1 MPILNKGNSKTIKG
15 EKYGWKTYGIHLSP
29 NIVSGYNVCFDATTG
44 CIDACLDTS
53 GRGAMPSVQT
63 ARINKTKRFFEDRK
77 GFLTDLWKEVKSAV
91 KSATK
96 KELKFCMRPN
106 LTSDLPWESI
116 RHNGQSLM
124 DAFNP
129 CRFYDYTKSLKRFTR
144 FLAGEL
150 PENYHLTYSRSEET
164 TDALV
169 IALCKSGGNVAVV
182 FRERLP
188 ETWLGFEVLNGDE
201 NDLRFKDKKGC
212 IVGLVEKGLAK
223 KDETGFVVEPC

>member
-1 MPILNKGNSKTIKG
+1 MPILNQGNHKTIKG

-29 NIVSGYNVCFDATTG
+29 NTVSGYKVCYDATQG
-44 CIDACLDTS
+44 CIDACLDTA

-63 ARINKTKRFFEDRK
+63 ARTNKTKRFFEDRS
-77 GFLTDLWKEVKSAV
+77 GFLTDLWKEVASAI
-91 KSATK
+91 KSATR

-116 RHNGQSLM
+116 FFKGKSLM
-124 DAFNP
+124 RTFNP

-144 FLAGEL
+144 FLNGEL
-150 PENYHLTYSRSEET
+150 PENYHLTFSRSEET
-164 TDALV
+164 TNQLV

-188 ETWLGFEVLNGDE
+188 ETWLGIEVLDGDE
-201 NDLRFKDKKGC
+201 NDLRFQDKTGC

-223 KDETGFVVEPC
+223 KDITGFVVEP

>member
-63 ARINKTKRFFEDRK
+63 ARINKTKRFFQDRK
-77 GFLTDLWKEVKSAV
+77 GFLTDLWKEVTSAV

-212 IVGLVEKGLAK
+212 IVGLIEKGLAK

>member
-15 EKYGWKTYGIHLSP
+15 EKYGWKTFGIHLSP

-53 GRGAMPSVQT
+53 GRGAMPSVQN
-63 ARINKTKRFFEDRK
+63 ARINKTKRFFQDRK
-77 GFLTDLWKEVKSAV
+77 GFLTDLWKEVTSAI

>member
-29 NIVSGYNVCFDATTG
+29 NTVSGYNVCFDATTG
-44 CIDACLDTS
+44 CIDACLDTA

-63 ARINKTKRFFEDRK
+63 ARTNKTKRFFEDRK
-77 GFLTDLWKEVKSAV
+77 GFLTDLWKEVTSAV
-91 KSATK
+91 KSATR

-116 RHNGQSLM
+116 KHKGQSLM

-144 FLAGEL
+144 FLNGEL

-169 IALCKSGGNVAVV
+169 IALCKSRGNVAVV
-182 FRERLP
+182 FRDHLP
-188 ETWLGFEVLNGDE
+188 DKYLGIDVLNGDD
-201 NDLRFKDKKGC
+201 NDLRFQDTPGC

-223 KDETGFVVEPC
+223 KDQTGFVVEPC

>member
-1 MPILNKGNSKTIKG
+1 MPILNQGNSKTIKG

-63 ARINKTKRFFEDRK
+63 ARTNKTKRFFEDRK
-77 GFLTDLWKEVKSAV
+77 GFLTDLWKEVTSAV

-124 DAFNP
+124 EAFNP

-144 FLAGEL
+144 FLNGEL

-164 TDALV
+164 ADALV
-169 IALCKSGGNVAVV
+169 IAICKSGGNVAVV

-188 ETWLGFEVLNGDE
+188 ETWLDFEVLNGDE

-223 KDETGFVVEPC
+223 KDETGFVVEP

>member
-1 MPILNKGNSKTIKG
+1 MPILNQGNHKTIKG

-29 NIVSGYNVCFDATTG
+29 NSVSGYNVCSDATQG
-44 CIDACLDTS
+44 CIDACLDTA

-63 ARINKTKRFFEDRK
+63 ARTNKTKRFFEDRD

-91 KSATK
+91 KSATR

-106 LTSDLPWESI
+106 LTSDLPWELI
-116 RHNGQSLM
+116 KHKGETLIN
-124 DAFNP
+124 AFNP

-144 FLAGEL
+144 FLNGEL
-150 PENYHLTYSRSEET
+150 PENYHLTFSRSEET
-164 TDALV
+164 TNQLV

-188 ETWLGFEVLNGDE
+188 ETWLGIEVLDGDE
-201 NDLRFKDKKGC
+201 NDLRFQDKTGC

-223 KDETGFVVEPC
+223 KDITGFVVEP

>member
-1 MPILNKGNSKTIKG
+1 
-15 EKYGWKTYGIHLSP
+15 
-29 NIVSGYNVCFDATTG
+29 
-44 CIDACLDTS
+44 
-53 GRGAMPSVQT
+53 
-63 ARINKTKRFFEDRK
+63 
-77 GFLTDLWKEVKSAV
+77 
-91 KSATK
+91 
-96 KELKFCMRPN
+96 
-106 LTSDLPWESI
+106 
-116 RHNGQSLM
+116 M

-144 FLAGEL
+144 FLNGEL

-212 IVGLVEKGLAK
+212 IVGLIEKGLAK

>member
-1 MPILNKGNSKTIKG
+1 MPILNQGNSKTIKG

-29 NIVSGYNVCFDATTG
+29 NIVSGYNVCFDATEG

-53 GRGAMPSVQT
+53 GRGAMPSVQN
-63 ARINKTKRFFEDRK
+63 ARINKTKRFFQDRK
-77 GFLTDLWKEVKSAV
+77 GFLTDLWKEVTSAI

-116 RHNGQSLM
+116 RHNGQNLM

-188 ETWLGFEVLNGDE
+188 DTWLGFEVLNGDE

-212 IVGLVEKGLAK
+212 IVGLIEKGLAK
-223 KDETGFVVEPC
+223 KDETGFVVEP

>member
-1 MPILNKGNSKTIKG
+1 MPILNQGNHKTIKG

-29 NIVSGYNVCFDATTG
+29 NTVSGYNVCFDATTG
-44 CIDACLDTS
+44 CIDACLDTA

-63 ARINKTKRFFEDRK
+63 ARTNKTKRFFEDRK
-77 GFLTDLWKEVKSAV
+77 GFLTDLWKEVTSAI

-116 RHNGQSLM
+116 RHNGQNLM

-144 FLAGEL
+144 FLNGEL

-164 TDALV
+164 ADALV
-169 IALCKSGGNVAVV
+169 IAICKSGGNVAVV

-188 ETWLGFEVLNGDE
+188 ETWLGIEVLNGDE
-201 NDLRFKDKKGC
+201 DDLRFRDKKGC

>member
-29 NIVSGYNVCFDATTG
+29 NTVSGYNVCFDATTG
-44 CIDACLDTS
+44 CIDACLDTA

-63 ARINKTKRFFEDRK
+63 ARTNKTKRFFEDRK
-77 GFLTDLWKEVKSAV
+77 GFLTDLWKEVTSAV

-116 RHNGQSLM
+116 KHKGQSLM

-129 CRFYDYTKSLKRFTR
+129 CRFYDYTKSLKRFNS
-144 FLAGEL
+144 FLNGEL

-169 IALCKSGGNVAVV
+169 IALCKSRGNVAVV
-182 FRERLP
+182 FRDHLP
-188 ETWLGFEVLNGDE
+188 DKYLGIDVLNGDD
-201 NDLRFKDKKGC
+201 NDLRFQDTPGC

-223 KDETGFVVEPC
+223 KDQTGFVVEPC

>member
-44 CIDACLDTS
+44 CINACLDTS
-53 GRGAMPSVQT
+53 GRGQMPSVQN
-63 ARINKTKRFFEDRK
+63 ARINKTKRFFQDRK
-77 GFLTDLWKEVKSAV
+77 GFLTDLWKEVTSAV

-188 ETWLGFEVLNGDE
+188 DTWLGFEVLNGDE

>member
-1 MPILNKGNSKTIKG
+1 MPILNQGNHKTIKG

-29 NIVSGYNVCFDATTG
+29 NTVSGYNVCSDATQG
-44 CIDACLDTS
+44 CIDACLDTA

-63 ARINKTKRFFEDRK
+63 ARTNKTKRFFEDRE
-77 GFLTDLWKEVKSAV
+77 GFMTDLWKEVKSAV
-91 KSATK
+91 KSATR

-106 LTSDLPWESI
+106 LTSDLPWELI
-116 RHNGQSLM
+116 KHKGETLIN
-124 DAFNP
+124 AFNP

-144 FLAGEL
+144 FLNGEF
-150 PENYHLTYSRSEET
+150 PSNYHLTFSRSEET

-169 IALCKSGGNVAVV
+169 IALCKSRGNVAVV

-188 ETWLGFEVLNGDE
+188 ETWLGLEVLNGDE
-201 NDLRFKDKKGC
+201 NDLRFQDKKGC

-223 KDETGFVVEPC
+223 KDETGFVVEP

>member
-29 NIVSGYNVCFDATTG
+29 NTVSGYNVCFDATTG
-44 CIDACLDTS
+44 CIDACLDTA

-63 ARINKTKRFFEDRK
+63 ARTNKTKRFFQDRK
-77 GFLTDLWKEVKSAV
+77 GFLTDLWKEVTSAV

-116 RHNGQSLM
+116 KHKGQSLM

-144 FLAGEL
+144 FLNGEL

-169 IALCKSGGNVAVV
+169 IALCKSRGNVAVV
-182 FRERLP
+182 FRDHLP
-188 ETWLGFEVLNGDE
+188 DKYLGIDVLNGDD
-201 NDLRFKDKKGC
+201 NDLRIQDTPGC

-223 KDETGFVVEPC
+223 KDQTGFVVEPC

>member
-15 EKYGWKTYGIHLSP
+15 EKYGWKTFGIHLSP
-29 NIVSGYNVCFDATTG
+29 NIVSGYNVCFDATEG

-53 GRGAMPSVQT
+53 GRGAMPSVQN
-63 ARINKTKRFFEDRK
+63 ARINKTKRFFQDRK
-77 GFLTDLWKEVKSAV
+77 GFLTDLWKEVTSAI

-116 RHNGQSLM
+116 RHNGQNLM

-129 CRFYDYTKSLKRFTR
+129 CRFYDYTKSLKRFSR
-144 FLAGEL
+144 FLGGEL

>member
-44 CIDACLDTS
+44 CINACLDTS
-53 GRGAMPSVQT
+53 GRGQMPSVQN
-63 ARINKTKRFFEDRK
+63 ARINKTKRFFQDRK
-77 GFLTDLWKEVKSAV
+77 GFLTDLWKEVTSAV

-116 RHNGQSLM
+116 RHNGQNLM

-188 ETWLGFEVLNGDE
+188 DTWLGFEVLNGDE

>member
-1 MPILNKGNSKTIKG
+1 MPILNQGNHKTIKG

-63 ARINKTKRFFEDRK
+63 ARINKTKRFFQDRK

-116 RHNGQSLM
+116 RHNGQNLM

-144 FLAGEL
+144 FLNGEL

-164 TDALV
+164 ADAVV
-169 IALCKSGGNVAVV
+169 IAICKSGGNVAVV

-188 ETWLGFEVLNGDE
+188 ETWLGIEVLNGDE
-201 NDLRFKDKKGC
+201 DDLRFRDKKGC

>member
-44 CIDACLDTS
+44 CINACLDTS
-53 GRGAMPSVQT
+53 GRGQMPSVQN
-63 ARINKTKRFFEDRK
+63 ARINKTKRFFQDRK
-77 GFLTDLWKEVKSAV
+77 GFLTDLWKEVTSAV

-116 RHNGQSLM
+116 RHKGQSLM

-129 CRFYDYTKSLKRFTR
+129 CLFYDYTKSLKRFTR

>member
-1 MPILNKGNSKTIKG
+1 MPILNQGNHKTIKG

-29 NIVSGYNVCFDATTG
+29 NTVSGYNVCSDATQG
-44 CIDACLDTS
+44 CIDACLDTA

-63 ARINKTKRFFEDRK
+63 ARTNKTKRFFEDRD
-77 GFLTDLWKEVKSAV
+77 GFLTDLWKEVKSAI
-91 KSATK
+91 KSATR

-106 LTSDLPWESI
+106 LTSDLPWELI
-116 RHNGQSLM
+116 KHKGETLIN
-124 DAFNP
+124 AFNP

-144 FLAGEL
+144 FLNGEL
-150 PENYHLTYSRSEET
+150 PENYHLTFSRSEET
-164 TDALV
+164 TNQLV

-188 ETWLGFEVLNGDE
+188 ETWLGIEVLDGDE
-201 NDLRFKDKKGC
+201 NDLRFQDKTGC

-223 KDETGFVVEPC
+223 KDITGFVVEP

>member
-1 MPILNKGNSKTIKG
+1 MPILNQGNHKTIKG

-29 NIVSGYNVCFDATTG
+29 NTVSGYNVCFDATTG
-44 CIDACLDTS
+44 CIDACLDTA

-63 ARINKTKRFFEDRK
+63 ARTNKTKRFFEDRK

-144 FLAGEL
+144 FLNGEL

-164 TDALV
+164 ADALV
-169 IALCKSGGNVAVV
+169 IAICKSGGNVAVV

-188 ETWLGFEVLNGDE
+188 ETWLGIEVLNGDE
-201 NDLRFKDKKGC
+201 DDLRFRDKKGC

>member
-63 ARINKTKRFFEDRK
+63 ARINKTKRFFQDRK
-77 GFLTDLWKEVKSAV
+77 GFLTDLWKEVTSAV

-129 CRFYDYTKSLKRFTR
+129 CLFYDYTKSLKRFTR

-169 IALCKSGGNVAVV
+169 IALCKSRGNVAVV

-188 ETWLGFEVLNGDE
+188 ETWLGIEVLNGDE
-201 NDLRFKDKKGC
+201 DDLRFRDKKGC

>member
-29 NIVSGYNVCFDATTG
+29 NTVSGYNVCFDATTG
-44 CIDACLDTS
+44 CIDACLDTA

-63 ARINKTKRFFEDRK
+63 ARTNKTKRFFQDRK
-77 GFLTDLWKEVKSAV
+77 GFLTDLWKEVTSAV

-116 RHNGQSLM
+116 KHKGQSLM

-144 FLAGEL
+144 FLNGEL

-164 TDALV
+164 TDALG
-169 IALCKSGGNVAVV
+169 IALCKSRGNVAVV
-182 FRERLP
+182 FRDHLP
-188 ETWLGFEVLNGDE
+188 DKYLGIDVLNGDD
-201 NDLRFKDKKGC
+201 NDLRFQDTPGC

-223 KDETGFVVEPC
+223 KDQTGFVVEPC

>member
-1 MPILNKGNSKTIKG
+1 MPILNQGNHKTIKG

-29 NIVSGYNVCFDATTG
+29 NTVSGYKVCYDATQG
-44 CIDACLDTS
+44 CIDACLDTA

-63 ARINKTKRFFEDRK
+63 ARTNKTKRFFEDRS
-77 GFLTDLWKEVKSAV
+77 GFLTDLWKEVASAI
-91 KSATK
+91 KSATR

-116 RHNGQSLM
+116 FFKGKSLM
-124 DAFNP
+124 RTFNP

-144 FLAGEL
+144 FLNGEL
-150 PENYHLTYSRSEET
+150 PENYHLTFSRSEET
-164 TDALV
+164 TDQLV

-188 ETWLGFEVLNGDE
+188 ETWLGIEVLDGDE
-201 NDLRFKDKKGC
+201 NDLRFQDKTGC

-223 KDETGFVVEPC
+223 KDITGFVVEP

>member
-53 GRGAMPSVQT
+53 GRGAMPSVQN
-63 ARINKTKRFFEDRK
+63 ARINKTKRFFQDRK
-77 GFLTDLWKEVKSAV
+77 GFLTDLWKEVTSAV

-116 RHNGQSLM
+116 KHKGQSLM

-129 CRFYDYTKSLKRFTR
+129 CLFYDYTKSLKRFTR
-144 FLAGEL
+144 FLSGEL

>member
-1 MPILNKGNSKTIKG
+1 MPILNNGNSKTIKG

-63 ARINKTKRFFEDRK
+63 ARTNKTKRFFEDRK
-77 GFLTDLWKEVKSAV
+77 GFLTDLWKEVTSAV

-116 RHNGQSLM
+116 KHKGQSLM

-144 FLAGEL
+144 FLNGEL

-164 TDALV
+164 ADALV
-169 IALCKSGGNVAVV
+169 IAICKSGGNVAVV

-188 ETWLGFEVLNGDE
+188 ETWLGIEVLNGDE
-201 NDLRFKDKKGC
+201 DDLRFRDKKGC

>member
-44 CIDACLDTS
+44 CINACLDTS
-53 GRGAMPSVQT
+53 GRGQMPSVQN
-63 ARINKTKRFFEDRK
+63 ARINKTKRFFQDRK

-116 RHNGQSLM
+116 RHNGQNLM

-188 ETWLGFEVLNGDE
+188 DTWLGFEVLNGDE

>member
-53 GRGAMPSVQT
+53 GRGAMPSVQN
-63 ARINKTKRFFEDRK
+63 ARINKTKRFFQDRK
-77 GFLTDLWKEVKSAV
+77 GFLTDLWKEVTSAV
-91 KSATK
+91 KSATR

-144 FLAGEL
+144 FLNGEL

-188 ETWLGFEVLNGDE
+188 ETWLGIEVLNGDE
-201 NDLRFKDKKGC
+201 DDLRFKDKKGC

>member
-15 EKYGWKTYGIHLSP
+15 EKYGWKTFGIHLSP
-29 NIVSGYNVCFDATTG
+29 NIVSGYNVCFDATEG

-53 GRGAMPSVQT
+53 GRGAMPSVQN
-63 ARINKTKRFFEDRK
+63 ARINKTKRFFQDRK
-77 GFLTDLWKEVKSAV
+77 GFLTDLWKEVTSAI

-116 RHNGQSLM
+116 RHNGQNLM

-144 FLAGEL
+144 FLNGEL

>member
-29 NIVSGYNVCFDATTG
+29 NTVSGYNVCFDATTG

-63 ARINKTKRFFEDRK
+63 ARTNKTKRFFEDRK

-116 RHNGQSLM
+116 KHNGQSLM
-124 DAFNP
+124 EAFNP

-144 FLAGEL
+144 FLNGEL
-150 PENYHLTYSRSEET
+150 PENYHLTYSRSEER

-212 IVGLVEKGLAK
+212 IVGLIEKGLAK
-223 KDETGFVVEPC
+223 KDETGFVVEP

>member
-1 MPILNKGNSKTIKG
+1 MPILNQGNHKTIKG

-29 NIVSGYNVCFDATTG
+29 NTVSGYKVCYDATQG
-44 CIDACLDTS
+44 CIDACLDTA

-63 ARINKTKRFFEDRK
+63 ARTNKTKRFFEDRS
-77 GFLTDLWKEVKSAV
+77 GFLTDLWKEVASAI
-91 KSATK
+91 KSATR

-116 RHNGQSLM
+116 FFKGKSLM
-124 DAFNP
+124 RTFNP

-144 FLAGEL
+144 FLNGEL
-150 PENYHLTYSRSEET
+150 AENYHLTFSRSEET
-164 TDALV
+164 TDQLV

-188 ETWLGFEVLNGDE
+188 ETWLGIEVLDGDE
-201 NDLRFKDKKGC
+201 NDLRFQDKTGC

-223 KDETGFVVEPC
+223 KDMTGFVVEPC

>member
-1 MPILNKGNSKTIKG
+1 MPILNQGNHKTIKG

-29 NIVSGYNVCFDATTG
+29 NTVSGYNVCFDATTG
-44 CIDACLDTS
+44 CIDACLDTA

-63 ARINKTKRFFEDRK
+63 ARTNKTKRFFEDRK
-77 GFLTDLWKEVKSAV
+77 GFLIDLWKEGTSAIT
-91 KSATK
+91 SATK

-116 RHNGQSLM
+116 KHDGQSLM
-124 DAFNP
+124 SAFYP

-144 FLAGEL
+144 FLNFEL
-150 PENYHLTYSRSEET
+150 PDNYHLTYSRSEET

-188 ETWLGFEVLNGDE
+188 ETWLGIEVLDGDE
-201 NDLRFKDKKGC
+201 SDLRFQDKKGC

>member
-1 MPILNKGNSKTIKG
+1 MPILNQGNHKTIKG

-29 NIVSGYNVCFDATTG
+29 NTVSGYNVCFDATTG
-44 CIDACLDTS
+44 CIDACLDTA

-63 ARINKTKRFFEDRK
+63 ARTNKTKRFFEDRK
-77 GFLTDLWKEVKSAV
+77 GFLTDLWKEVTSAV
-91 KSATK
+91 KSATR

-116 RHNGQSLM
+116 KHKGQSLM
-124 DAFNP
+124 DSFNP

-144 FLAGEL
+144 FLNGEL

-169 IALCKSGGNVAVV
+169 IALCKSRGNVAVV
-182 FRERLP
+182 FRDHLP
-188 ETWLGFEVLNGDE
+188 DKYLGIDVLNGDD
-201 NDLRFKDKKGC
+201 NDLRFQDTPGC

-223 KDETGFVVEPC
+223 KDQTGFVVEPC

>member
-1 MPILNKGNSKTIKG
+1 MPILNQGNHKTIKG

-44 CIDACLDTS
+44 CIDACLDTA

-63 ARINKTKRFFEDRK
+63 ARTNKTKRFFEDRK
-77 GFLTDLWKEVKSAV
+77 GFLTDLWKEVTSAI

-116 RHNGQSLM
+116 KHKGQSLM

-144 FLAGEL
+144 FLNGEL

-164 TDALV
+164 ADALV
-169 IALCKSGGNVAVV
+169 IAICKSGGNVAVV

-212 IVGLVEKGLAK
+212 IVGLIEKGLAK